1 MASIDPGTLREWLDL
16 DVEGELPDRERA
28 LLERELAA
36 DRELA
41 RERRELR
48 SLHALLRDSAV
59 PVRPGFEL
67 QVMKALPPAGWEARH
82 PKSWWLAVSL
92 LLLLGGGAAVL
103 VGAGSARL
111 APESPFLGAVLAVA
125 DLFRAAALAGAG
137 MLAASWKGVG
147 LALGAA
153 LGGSTLGLL
162 AFSALVLGLNVL
174 LFRQIR
180 RTRRK
185 LAAAAAPG
193 ERPSTP
199 LR

>member
-16 DVEGELPDRERA
+16 EVEGELSERERG

-36 DRELA
+36 DRDLA
-41 RERRELR
+41 RERQDLARLH
-48 SLHALLRDSAV
+48 SLLADSDV
-59 PVRPGFEL
+59 PVRPGFARE
-67 QVMKALPPAGWEARH
+67 VMKSLPAAGWEARH
-82 PKSWWLAVSL
+82 PRNWWVAVAL
-92 LLLLGGGAAVL
+92 LVILGGGAAML

-147 LALGAA
+147 LVLGAS
-153 LGGSTLGLL
+153 LGGSILALL
-162 AFSALVLGLNVL
+162 AVSGVVIGLNVF
-174 LFRQIR
+174 LFREIARAR
-180 RTRRK
+180 RR
-185 LAAAAAPG
+185 LAREAVGQRPG
-193 ERPSTP
+193 PHQ